1 MITVDDCRLL
11 DLPRIAQSGHGSITP
26 VEGGKDVPFDIA
38 RVYYLY
44 DVPGG
49 ESRGGHAHKELEQV
63 IVAALG
69 SFEVEADDGSNKRTF
84 TLNRSY
90 HGFYLPR
97 LIWRELKNFSSG
109 AICLVLAS
117 QPYRGEEYL
126 RDYAEFIRHR
136 SCSPKGNNNISRR

>member
-1 MITVDDCRLL
+1 MTTVADCRLL
-11 DLPRIAQSGHGSITP
+11 DLPRIVRPGRGSITP

-49 ESRGGHAHKELEQV
+49 ESRGGHAHRELEQV

-69 SFEVEADDGSNKRTF
+69 SFEVEVDDGLRKKNY

-90 HGFYLPR
+90 HGFFLPR

-109 AICLVLAS
+109 AICLVMAS
-117 QPYRGEEYL
+117 QPYREEDYL
-126 RDYAEFIRHR
+126 RDYADFIRHR
-136 SCSPKGNNNISRR
+136 NSLA

>member
-11 DLPRIAQSGHGSITP
+11 DLPRIVQPGLGSITP

-63 IVAALG
+63 IVATLG
-69 SFEVEADDGSNKRTF
+69 SFEVEVDDGANKKTF
-84 TLNRSY
+84 HLNRSY
-90 HGFYLPR
+90 HGFFLPR
-97 LIWRELKNFSSG
+97 LIWRELRNFSSG
-109 AICLVLAS
+109 AICLVMAS
-117 QPYRGEEYL
+117 QPYREEEYL

-136 SCSPKGNNNISRR
+136 NSLP

>member
-1 MITVDDCRLL
+1 MTTLSDCRLL
-11 DLPRIAQSGHGSITP
+11 DLPRITQPGLGSITP
-26 VEGGKDVPFDIA
+26 VVGGKDVPFEIA

-69 SFEVEADDGSNKRTF
+69 SFEVEVDDGISKKTYK
-84 TLNRSY
+84 LNRSY
-90 HGFYLPR
+90 RGFYLPR
-97 LIWRELKNFSSG
+97 LVWRELKNFSSG

-117 QPYRGEEYL
+117 QLFREEDYL
-126 RDYAEFIRHR
+126 RDYVQFLRFR
-136 SCSPKGNNNISRR
+136 NSSSDSSGGKLC

>member
-1 MITVDDCRLL
+1 MTTVADCRLL
-11 DLPRIAQSGHGSITP
+11 DLPRIVQPGRATLTP
-26 VEGGKDVPFDIA
+26 VEGGKDVPFNIA

-49 ESRGGHAHKELEQV
+49 ESRGGHAHRELEEV
-63 IVAALG
+63 IVSALG
-69 SFEVEADDGSNKRTF
+69 AFEVAVDDGATKRTF

-90 HGFYLPR
+90 FGFYIPR

-117 QPYRGEEYL
+117 QPYREEDYL

-136 SCSPKGNNNISRR
+136 NSLR

>member
-1 MITVDDCRLL
+1 MITLADCRML
-11 DLPRIAQSGHGSITP
+11 DLPRNAQPGLGSITP
-26 VEGGKDVPFDIA
+26 VEGGKDVPFEIA

-69 SFEVEADDGSNKRTF
+69 SFEIEVDDGSSRKLF
-84 TLNRSY
+84 VLNRSY
-90 HGFYLPR
+90 QGFYLPR
-97 LIWRELKNFSSG
+97 LVWRELKNFSSG

-117 QPYRGEEYL
+117 QPFREDDYL
-126 RDYAEFIRHR
+126 RDYEEFIRCR
-136 SCSPKGNNNISRR
+136 SLSA

>member
-1 MITVDDCRLL
+1 MTTVDDCRLL
-11 DLPRIAQSGHGSITP
+11 DLPRIVQPGHGSITP
-26 VEGGKDVPFDIA
+26 VAGRIDVPFDIA

-49 ESRGGHAHKELEQV
+49 ESRGGHAHKETEEV

-69 SFEVEADDGSNKRTF
+69 SFEVEVDDSSSKKTF

-97 LIWRELKNFSSG
+97 LIWRELRNFSSG

-117 QPYRGEEYL
+117 RWYGEEDYL
-126 RDYAEFIRHR
+126 RDYAEFIQYRNVF
-136 SCSPKGNNNISRR
+136 S

>member
-1 MITVDDCRLL
+1 MTTVDDCRLL
-11 DLPRIAQSGHGSITP
+11 NLPRIVQPGHGSITP
-26 VEGGKDVPFDIA
+26 VEGGKDIPFDIA

-49 ESRGGHAHKELEQV
+49 ESRGGHAHRELEQV
-63 IVAALG
+63 IVSALG
-69 SFEVEADDGSNKRTF
+69 SFEVEVDDGLKKRTF

-117 QPYRGEEYL
+117 QPYREQEYL
-126 RDYAEFIRHR
+126 RDYAEFIRYR
-136 SCSPKGNNNISRR
+136 NSPS

>member
-1 MITVDDCRLL
+1 MITLADCRLL
-11 DLPRIAQSGHGSITP
+11 DLPRIVRLGHGSITP

-69 SFEVEADDGSNKRTF
+69 SFEVEVDDGSHQRTF

-117 QPYRGEEYL
+117 QPYREEEYL
-126 RDYAEFIRHR
+126 RDYAQFIRYR
-136 SCSPKGNNNISRR
+136 NSLP

>member
-11 DLPRIAQSGHGSITP
+11 DLPRIMQPGRGSITP
-26 VEGGKDVPFDIA
+26 VEGGIDVPFDIA

-49 ESRGGHAHKELEQV
+49 EWRGGHAHKELEQV

-69 SFEVEADDGSNKRTF
+69 SFEVEVDDGSKRRTF

-90 HGFYLPR
+90 NGFYLPR

-117 QPYRGEEYL
+117 QVYEEEDYL
-126 RDYAEFIRHR
+126 REYAEFIQYRN
-136 SCSPKGNNNISRR
+136 SLS

>member
-1 MITVDDCRLL
+1 MTTVDDCRLL
-11 DLPRIAQSGHGSITP
+11 DLPRIVQPGHGSITP
-26 VEGGKDVPFDIA
+26 VEGRIDVPFDIS

-69 SFEVEADDGSNKRTF
+69 SFEVEVDDSSRKKTF

-117 QPYRGEEYL
+117 QPYREEDYL
-126 RDYAEFIRHR
+126 RDYAEFTQYR
-136 SCSPKGNNNISRR
+136 KAAL

>member
-1 MITVDDCRLL
+1 MTTLSDCRLL
-11 DLPRIAQSGHGSITP
+11 DLPRITQPGLGSITP
-26 VEGGKDVPFDIA
+26 VVGGKDVPFEIA

-69 SFEVEADDGSNKRTF
+69 SFEVEVDDGIGKKTYM
-84 TLNRSY
+84 LNRSY
-90 HGFYLPR
+90 RGFYLPR
-97 LIWRELKNFSSG
+97 LVWRELKNFSSG

-117 QPYRGEEYL
+117 QLFREEDYL
-126 RDYAEFIRHR
+126 RDYVQFLRFR
-136 SCSPKGNNNISRR
+136 NSSSDSSGGKPC

>member
-1 MITVDDCRLL
+1 MTTVDDCCLL
-11 DLPRIAQSGHGSITP
+11 DLPRIMQPGRGSITP
-26 VEGGKDVPFDIA
+26 VEGGKDIPFEIA

-69 SFEVEADDGSNKRTF
+69 SFEVVVDDGVNQKTF
-84 TLNRSY
+84 HLNRSNC
-90 HGFYLPR
+90 GFFLPR

-117 QPYRGEEYL
+117 QPYREEEYL
-126 RDYAEFIRHR
+126 REHADFIRYR
-136 SCSPKGNNNISRR
+136 NSLT

>member
-1 MITVDDCRLL
+1 MTTVTDCRLV
-11 DLPRIAQSGHGSITP
+11 DLPRIIRPAQGTITP

-69 SFEVEADDGSNKRTF
+69 SFEVEVDDGSNKKTF

-117 QPYRGEEYL
+117 QPYREEDYL
-126 RDYAEFIRHR
+126 RDYAEFIQYRN
-136 SCSPKGNNNISRR
+136 SSS

>member
-11 DLPRIAQSGHGSITP
+11 ELPRVVRPGRGNLTP
-26 VEGGKDVPFDIA
+26 VEGEKDVPFEIA

-49 ESRGGHAHKELEQV
+49 ESRAGHAHKQLEQV
-63 IVAALG
+63 VIAALG
-69 SFEVEADDGSNKRTF
+69 SFEVKVDDGSNKRTYM
-84 TLNRSY
+84 LNRSY

-117 QPYRGEEYL
+117 LPYQEEDYL
-126 RDYAEFIRHR
+126 RDYGEFIRYR
-136 SCSPKGNNNISRR
+136 NSLL

>member
-1 MITVDDCRLL
+1 ML
-11 DLPRIAQSGHGSITP
+11 DLPRIVQPGHGSITP
-26 VEGGKDVPFDIA
+26 VEGGKDVPFTIA

-49 ESRGGHAHKELEQV
+49 EARGGHAHKELEQV
-63 IVAALG
+63 IVAAMG
-69 SFEVEADDGSNKRTF
+69 SFEVEVDDGSHKKTF

-97 LIWRELKNFSSG
+97 MIWRELRNFSSG

-117 QPYRGEEYL
+117 QLYKEEEYL
-126 RDYAEFIRHR
+126 RDYSEFIEYRNSGASGEQH
-136 SCSPKGNNNISRR
+136 

>member
-1 MITVDDCRLL
+1 MITVGDCRLL
-11 DLPRIAQSGHGSITP
+11 DLPRIAQPGRGSITP

-44 DVPGG
+44 DIPGG

-69 SFEVEADDGSNKRTF
+69 SFEVEVDDGSNKKTL

-117 QPYRGEEYL
+117 QPFREEEYL
-126 RDYAEFIRHR
+126 RDHAEFIRHR
-136 SCSPKGNNNISRR
+136 NSLP

>member
-1 MITVDDCRLL
+1 MTTVADCRLL
-11 DLPRIAQSGHGSITP
+11 DLPRIAQPGLGSITP

-49 ESRGGHAHKELEQV
+49 ESRGGHAHRELEQV

-69 SFEVEADDGSNKRTF
+69 SFEVEVDDGTSKKAF
-84 TLNRSY
+84 VLNRSY
-90 HGFYLPR
+90 QGFYLPR
-97 LIWRELKNFSSG
+97 LVWRELKNFSSG

-117 QPYRGEEYL
+117 QPFREEDYL
-126 RDYAEFIRHR
+126 RDYAQFIRFR
-136 SCSPKGNNNISRR
+136 KSSSKRRRPR

>member
-11 DLPRIAQSGHGSITP
+11 DLPRIVQPGRGSITP
-26 VEGGKDVPFDIA
+26 VEGGTDVPFTIA

-69 SFEVEADDGSNKRTF
+69 SFEVEVDDGANKRTF
-84 TLNRSY
+84 QLNRSY
-90 HGFYLPR
+90 HGLYLPR

-117 QPYRGEEYL
+117 HPYREEDYF
-126 RDYAEFIRHR
+126 RDYSEFVRHR
-136 SCSPKGNNNISRR
+136 QGG

>member
-1 MITVDDCRLL
+1 MITVADCRLL
-11 DLPRIAQSGHGSITP
+11 DLPRIVQPGHGSITP
-26 VEGGKDVPFDIA
+26 VEGGKDFPFAIA

-69 SFEVEADDGSNKRTF
+69 SFEVEVDDGAHKRSF
-84 TLNRSY
+84 QLNRSY

-117 QPYRGEEYL
+117 HPYREEDYF
-126 RDYAEFIRHR
+126 RDYSEFVRHR
-136 SCSPKGNNNISRR
+136 HSLP

>member
-1 MITVDDCRLL
+1 MTTVDDCRLL
-11 DLPRIAQSGHGSITP
+11 ALPRFVQPGHGSITP
-26 VEGGKDVPFDIA
+26 VEGGKDIPFDIA

-49 ESRGGHAHKELEQV
+49 ESRGGHAHRELQEV
-63 IVAALG
+63 IISALG
-69 SFEVEADDGSNKRTF
+69 SFQVEVDDGSNKKTF
-84 TLNRSY
+84 TMNRSY

-117 QPYRGEEYL
+117 QAFREEEYF

-136 SCSPKGNNNISRR
+136 NSLP

>member
-11 DLPRIAQSGHGSITP
+11 DLPRIVQPGHGSITP
-26 VEGGKDVPFDIA
+26 VEGGKDIPFEIA

-49 ESRGGHAHKELEQV
+49 ESRGGHAHKVLEQV

-69 SFEVEADDGSNKRTF
+69 SFEVEVDDGVNKRTF
-84 TLNRSY
+84 QLNRSY
-90 HGFYLPR
+90 HGFFLPR

-109 AICLVLAS
+109 AICLVMAS
-117 QPYRGEEYL
+117 QPYREEEYL
-126 RDYAEFIRHR
+126 REYEEFIRHR
-136 SCSPKGNNNISRR
+136 SSLA